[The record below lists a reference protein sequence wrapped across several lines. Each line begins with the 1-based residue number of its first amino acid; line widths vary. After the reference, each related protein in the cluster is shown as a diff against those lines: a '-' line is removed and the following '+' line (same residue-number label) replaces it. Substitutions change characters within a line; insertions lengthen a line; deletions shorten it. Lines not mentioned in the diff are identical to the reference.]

1 MKTFLLSIILLFF
14 AACQSL
20 PQADY
25 ILHHGKIYTCD
36 SSFLVVEAV
45 AVKDGKI
52 LATGSNQEIL
62 NGYKADSTVDLQS
75 QAVYPGL
82 IDAHAH
88 FYGYGKGLFE
98 VNLWGCT
105 SEAEMIQRVKE
116 FAERNPN
123 LPWIIGRGWDQNLWT
138 NKSMPNFNLLN
149 GLKLSQPVFL
159 TRVDGHAALV
169 NEVAW
174 NRVDPKNNPA
184 LGGKVVLYYG
194 NFSGL
199 LIDGAMDLVQNI
211 IPQPSKEDMEK
222 YLLSAQKN
230 CLAEGMVALHDA
242 GLKSNIIDAIHEL
255 KKSGDL
261 KMDFHLM
268 MDGTDETTLKKY
280 LKSPI
285 VEDGFLVKS
294 VKLYADGALGSRG
307 ALLKHEYHDRHDYYG
322 IRVTSLDSMEKV
334 ARRCQ
339 ENGIQ
344 LCTHAIGDSANH
356 DVLRIYSQL
365 IQKGNPLR
373 WRIEHA
379 QIVDPAD
386 FPLFKQYSIIP
397 SVQPSHATSDHA
409 WAPDRL
415 GTYVTRGYQY
425 KKLWDC
431 NGFLPLGSDF
441 PVESIRPVLQFYAA
455 IARKTTD
462 GKPQGGFQMNEA
474 LTRQQALLG
483 LTRFAAY
490 SMQMDDQMGSIE
502 KGKWAHFTVFDQD
515 IMSIPVE
522 KIPNVSTKYT
532 IIRGNIAY
540 SK

>member
-1 MKTFLLSIILLFF
+1 
-14 AACQSL
+14 
-20 PQADY
+20 
-25 ILHHGKIYTCD
+25 
-36 SSFLVVEAV
+36 
-45 AVKDGKI
+45 
-52 LATGSNQEIL
+52 
-62 NGYKADSTVDLQS
+62 
-75 QAVYPGL
+75 
-82 IDAHAH
+82 
-88 FYGYGKGLFE
+88 
-98 VNLWGCT
+98 
-105 SEAEMIQRVKE
+105 
-116 FAERNPN
+116 
-123 LPWIIGRGWDQNLWT
+123 
-138 NKSMPNFNLLN
+138 
-149 GLKLSQPVFL
+149 
-159 TRVDGHAALV
+159 
-169 NEVAW
+169 
-174 NRVDPKNNPA
+174 
-184 LGGKVVLYYG
+184 
-194 NFSGL
+194 
-199 LIDGAMDLVQNI
+199 
-211 IPQPSKEDMEK
+211 
-222 YLLSAQKN
+222 
-230 CLAEGMVALHDA
+230 
-242 GLKSNIIDAIHEL
+242 
-255 KKSGDL
+255 
-261 KMDFHLM
+261 
-268 MDGTDETTLKKY
+268 
-280 LKSPI
+280 
-285 VEDGFLVKS
+285 
-294 VKLYADGALGSRG
+294 
-307 ALLKHEYHDRHDYYG
+307 
-322 IRVTSLDSMEKV
+322 MEKV
-334 ARRCQ
+334 ALRCQ

-344 LCTHAIGDSANH
+344 LCTHAIGDSANR

-386 FPLFKQYSIIP
+386 FTLFKQYSIIP

-425 KKLWDC
+425 KTLWDC

-515 IMSIPVE
+515 IMSISVE

>member
-36 SSFLVVEAV
+36 SSFLVAEAV

-62 NGYKADSTVDLQS
+62 NGFKADSTVDLQN

-98 VNLWGCT
+98 VNLWGCS
-105 SEAEMIQRVKE
+105 SEVEMIQRVKE

-174 NRVDPKNNPA
+174 NRVEPKNNPA

-194 NFSGL
+194 KFSGL
-199 LIDGAMDLVQNI
+199 LIDGAMDLVQNV

-242 GLKSNIIDAIHEL
+242 GLKSNIIEAIHEL

-268 MDGTDETTLKKY
+268 MDGTDETTLNKY

-344 LCTHAIGDSANH
+344 LCTHAIGDSANR

-425 KKLWDC
+425 KTLWDC
-431 NGFLPLGSDF
+431 NEFLPLGSDF

>member
-1 MKTFLLSIILLFF
+1 MKAIILPIILLLF

-36 SSFLVVEAV
+36 STFSVVEAV

-52 LATGSNQEIL
+52 LATGSNQDIL
-62 NGYKADSTVDLQS
+62 NGFKADSTVDLQN

-98 VNLWGCT
+98 VNLWGCA
-105 SEAEMIQRVKE
+105 SEEDLVKRVKE
-116 FAERNPN
+116 FAQKNPQ
-123 LPWIIGRGWDQNLWT
+123 LPWIIGRGWDQNVWS
-138 NKSMPNFNLLN
+138 NKSMPNFNSLN

-169 NEVAW
+169 NDVAW
-174 NRVDPKNNPA
+174 SLVPNKKSNS
-184 LGGKVVLYYG
+184 LGGEVVMQNG
-194 NFSGL
+194 AFTGL
-199 LIDGAMDLVQNI
+199 LIDGAVDLVQNQ
-211 IPQPSKEDMEK
+211 IPQPSKEDINK
-222 YLLSAQKN
+222 YLLSAQNN

-242 GLKSNIIDAIHEL
+242 GLKFNIIDAMHQL
-255 KKSGDL
+255 KNNGEL

-268 MDGTDETTLKKY
+268 MDGTDEATLNKY

-334 ARRCQ
+334 ARRCV
-339 ENGIQ
+339 ENRIQ
-344 LCTHAIGDSANH
+344 LCTHAIGDSANR

-386 FPLFKQYSIIP
+386 FQYFKQFSIIP

-415 GTYVTRGYQY
+415 GSFVSRGYQY
-425 KKLWDC
+425 KTLWDC

-455 IARKTTD
+455 VARKTTD

-515 IMSIPVE
+515 IMSISVE

>member
-1 MKTFLLSIILLFF
+1 
-14 AACQSL
+14 
-20 PQADY
+20 
-25 ILHHGKIYTCD
+25 
-36 SSFLVVEAV
+36 
-45 AVKDGKI
+45 
-52 LATGSNQEIL
+52 
-62 NGYKADSTVDLQS
+62 
-75 QAVYPGL
+75 
-82 IDAHAH
+82 
-88 FYGYGKGLFE
+88 
-98 VNLWGCT
+98 
-105 SEAEMIQRVKE
+105 
-116 FAERNPN
+116 
-123 LPWIIGRGWDQNLWT
+123 
-138 NKSMPNFNLLN
+138 
-149 GLKLSQPVFL
+149 
-159 TRVDGHAALV
+159 
-169 NEVAW
+169 
-174 NRVDPKNNPA
+174 
-184 LGGKVVLYYG
+184 
-194 NFSGL
+194 
-199 LIDGAMDLVQNI
+199 
-211 IPQPSKEDMEK
+211 
-222 YLLSAQKN
+222 
-230 CLAEGMVALHDA
+230 
-242 GLKSNIIDAIHEL
+242 
-255 KKSGDL
+255 
-261 KMDFHLM
+261 M

-425 KKLWDC
+425 KTLWDC